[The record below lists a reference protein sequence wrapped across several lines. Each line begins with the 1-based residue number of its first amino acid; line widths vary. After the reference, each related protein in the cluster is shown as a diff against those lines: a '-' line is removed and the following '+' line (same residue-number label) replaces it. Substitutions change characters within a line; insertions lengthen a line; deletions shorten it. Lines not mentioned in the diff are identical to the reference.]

1 MELARGN
8 LFIQLV
14 FEKPCS
20 FHKSFYFCFNVIL
33 LQHLPNIIYNVIDL
47 KRMSHNHNTNQVSLS
62 RLIFTIILNLII
74 TAAQIV
80 GGIISGSLAL
90 ISDAIHNLSDSVSL
104 ILAWLAQ
111 VLSNKP
117 STLKSTFGYKRA
129 EILAAFINSI
139 ALIAIS
145 AYLIFE
151 AVDRLLHP
159 QPVDAKWMFWLGL
172 LGLLANGISVIILE
186 REKNKN
192 INIKAAYLH
201 LLGDALTSLAVIVGA
216 VLIWF
221 FNIVWVDAVV
231 TILIG
236 VYLLMHTWK
245 LLKESV
251 TILMQMTPAEINIPE
266 IENTLSKI
274 DGLKNVHHIHVW
286 NLTDKLLHFE
296 CHLNLENDLPVSET
310 NVMCDK
316 VRKIL
321 HDEFDIEHVTIQ
333 FEYGGEDKTG
343 CEC

>member
-1 MELARGN
+1 
-8 LFIQLV
+8 LFLSQLYQ
-14 FEKPCS
+14 K
-20 FHKSFYFCFNVIL
+20 KANNVL
-33 LQHLPNIIYNVIDL
+33 EL
-47 KRMSHNHNTNQVSLS
+47 KRMSHNHDTKQVSLPK
-62 RLIFTIILNLII
+62 LVFTIILNLII
-74 TAAQIV
+74 TIAQFV

-90 ISDAIHNLSDSVSL
+90 ISDAIHNLSDTVSV
-104 ILAWLAQ
+104 ILAWFAQ
-111 VLSNKP
+111 VLSRKP

-145 AYLIFE
+145 VYLIFE
-151 AVDRLLHP
+151 AIERLLHP

-172 LGLLANGISVIILE
+172 LGLVANGISVLILE

-201 LLGDALTSLAVIVGA
+201 LVGDALTSLAVIAGA

-231 TILIG
+231 TIIIG
-236 VYLLMHTWK
+236 LYLLIHTWK

-251 TILMQMTPAEINIPE
+251 TILMQMVPAEIDINK
-266 IENTLSKI
+266 IETRLQQVE
-274 DGLKNVHHIHVW
+274 GLKNIHHIHVW

-296 CHLNLENDLPVSET
+296 CHLNLENDLMVSET
-310 NVMCDK
+310 TDICYK

-333 FEYGGEDKTG
+333 FEYGGEDKLG
-343 CEC
+343 CDCD

>member
-1 MELARGN
+1 
-8 LFIQLV
+8 
-14 FEKPCS
+14 
-20 FHKSFYFCFNVIL
+20 
-33 LQHLPNIIYNVIDL
+33 
-47 KRMSHNHNTNQVSLS
+47 MSHNQDTNQVSLP
-62 RLIFTIILNLII
+62 RLIFTVILNLII

-90 ISDAIHNLSDSVSL
+90 ISDAIHNLSDSVSV

-111 VLSNKP
+111 VLSRKP

-145 AYLIFE
+145 VYLIFE
-151 AVDRLLHP
+151 AIERLLYP

-172 LGLLANGISVIILE
+172 LGLIANGISVLILE

-201 LLGDALTSLAVIVGA
+201 LVGDALTSLAVIAGA

-221 FNIVWVDAVV
+221 FNVIWVDAVV

-236 VYLLMHTWK
+236 FYLLIHTWK

-251 TILMQMTPAEINIPE
+251 TILMQMVPAEINIVE
-266 IENTLSKI
+266 IEARLHQI
-274 DGLKNVHHIHVW
+274 EGLKHIHHIHVW

-296 CHLNLENDLPVSET
+296 CHLNLEHDLQVSATTLIFER
-310 NVMCDK
+310 

-321 HDEFDIEHVTIQ
+321 HDEYDIEHVTIQ
-333 FEYGGEDKTG
+333 FEYGGEEKLG
-343 CEC
+343 CDCV

>member
-1 MELARGN
+1 MA
-8 LFIQLV
+8 
-14 FEKPCS
+14 
-20 FHKSFYFCFNVIL
+20 
-33 LQHLPNIIYNVIDL
+33 
-47 KRMSHNHNTNQVSLS
+47 HNHDTNEVSQPK
-62 RLIFTIILNLII
+62 LIFTIILNLVI
-74 TAAQIV
+74 TAVQII

-90 ISDAIHNLSDSVSL
+90 ISDAIHNLSDSVSV
-104 ILAWLAQ
+104 ILAWFAQ
-111 VLSNKP
+111 VLSRKP

-145 AYLIFE
+145 IYLMFE
-151 AVDRLLHP
+151 AVNRLMHP
-159 QPVDAKWMFWLGL
+159 EPVDPKWMFWLGL
-172 LGLLANGISVIILE
+172 LGLVANGISVLILDH
-186 REKNKN
+186 EKNKN

-221 FNIVWVDAVV
+221 FNIIWVDALV

-236 VYLLMHTWK
+236 LYLLVYTWG

-251 TILMQMTPAEINIPE
+251 TILMQMTPAALD
-266 IENTLSKI
+266 IEKI
-274 DGLKNVHHIHVW
+274 KGRLIKIEGLKNVHHIHVW

-296 CHLNLENDLPVSET
+296 CHLNLENDLRVSDT
-310 NVMCDK
+310 TDICNQ

-321 HDEFDIEHVTIQ
+321 HDEFDVEHVTIQ
-333 FEYGGEDKTG
+333 FEFGGANLKD

>member
-1 MELARGN
+1 M
-8 LFIQLV
+8 
-14 FEKPCS
+14 S
-20 FHKSFYFCFNVIL
+20 
-33 LQHLPNIIYNVIDL
+33 YNQD
-47 KRMSHNHNTNQVSLS
+47 TNQVSLP
-62 RLIFTIILNLII
+62 RLIFTVILNLII

-90 ISDAIHNLSDSVSL
+90 ISDAIHNLSDSVSV

-111 VLSNKP
+111 VLSRKP

-145 AYLIFE
+145 VYLIFE
-151 AVDRLLHP
+151 AIERLLYP

-172 LGLLANGISVIILE
+172 LGLIANGISVLILE

-201 LLGDALTSLAVIVGA
+201 LVGDALTSLAVIAGA

-221 FNIVWVDAVV
+221 FNVIWVDAVV

-236 VYLLMHTWK
+236 LYLLIHTWK

-251 TILMQMTPAEINIPE
+251 TILMQMVPAEINIVE
-266 IENTLSKI
+266 IETRLLQI
-274 DGLKNVHHIHVW
+274 EGLKHIHHIHVW

-296 CHLNLENDLPVSET
+296 CHLNLEHDLQVSATTVIFER
-310 NVMCDK
+310 

-333 FEYGGEDKTG
+333 FEYGGKEKLG
-343 CEC
+343 CDCD

>member
-1 MELARGN
+1 
-8 LFIQLV
+8 
-14 FEKPCS
+14 
-20 FHKSFYFCFNVIL
+20 
-33 LQHLPNIIYNVIDL
+33 
-47 KRMSHNHNTNQVSLS
+47 MSHNQDTNQVSLP
-62 RLIFTIILNLII
+62 RLIFTVILNLII

-90 ISDAIHNLSDSVSL
+90 ISDAIHNLSDSVSVM
-104 ILAWLAQ
+104 LAWLAQ
-111 VLSNKP
+111 VLSRKP

-139 ALIAIS
+139 ALIVIS
-145 AYLIFE
+145 VYLIFE
-151 AVDRLLHP
+151 AIERLLYP

-172 LGLLANGISVIILE
+172 LGLIANGISVLILE

-201 LLGDALTSLAVIVGA
+201 LVGDALTSLAVIAGA

-221 FNIVWVDAVV
+221 FNVIWVDAVV

-236 VYLLMHTWK
+236 FYLLIHTWK

-251 TILMQMTPAEINIPE
+251 TILMQMVPAEINIVE
-266 IENTLSKI
+266 IEARLHQI
-274 DGLKNVHHIHVW
+274 EGLKHIHHIHVW

-296 CHLNLENDLPVSET
+296 CHLNLEHDLQVSATTLIFER
-310 NVMCDK
+310 

-321 HDEFDIEHVTIQ
+321 HDEYDIEHVTIQ
-333 FEYGGEDKTG
+333 FEYGGEEKLG
-343 CEC
+343 CDCV

>member
-1 MELARGN
+1 
-8 LFIQLV
+8 
-14 FEKPCS
+14 
-20 FHKSFYFCFNVIL
+20 
-33 LQHLPNIIYNVIDL
+33 
-47 KRMSHNHNTNQVSLS
+47 MSHNHKTSQVSLS
-62 RLIFTIILNLII
+62 KLIFTVILNLII

-90 ISDAIHNLSDSVSL
+90 ISDAIHNLSDSLSV
-104 ILAWLAQ
+104 ILAWIAQ
-111 VLSNKP
+111 VLSSKP

-145 AYLIFE
+145 VYLIFE
-151 AVDRLLHP
+151 AINRLLHP
-159 QPVDAKWMFWLGL
+159 EQVDAVWMFWLGL
-172 LGLLANGISVIILE
+172 LGLVANGLSVFVLE
-186 REKNKN
+186 GEKNKN

-216 VLIWF
+216 ALIWMYQV
-221 FNIVWVDAVV
+221 VWVDAVV

-236 VYLLMHTWK
+236 CYLLIHTWK

-251 TILMQMTPAEINIPE
+251 TILMQMTPAETDITEIKKRLSQIEGINDI
-266 IENTLSKI
+266 
-274 DGLKNVHHIHVW
+274 HHIHVW

-296 CHLNLENDLPVSET
+296 CRLNLEHDLKVSAT
-310 NVMCDK
+310 NQIFKK

-333 FEYGGEDKTG
+333 FEFGEEEKLG
-343 CEC
+343 CDC

>member
-1 MELARGN
+1 MT
-8 LFIQLV
+8 
-14 FEKPCS
+14 
-20 FHKSFYFCFNVIL
+20 
-33 LQHLPNIIYNVIDL
+33 
-47 KRMSHNHNTNQVSLS
+47 HNHNKNQVSLPK
-62 RLIFTIILNLII
+62 LIITIVLNLII
-74 TAAQIV
+74 TAAQII

-90 ISDAIHNLSDSVSL
+90 ISDAIHNLSDSVAV
-104 ILAWLAQ
+104 ILAWFAQ
-111 VLSNKP
+111 VLSRKP

-145 AYLIFE
+145 VYLIFE
-151 AVDRLLHP
+151 AIERLLHP

-172 LGLLANGISVIILE
+172 LGLIANGISVLILE

-201 LLGDALTSLAVIVGA
+201 LVGDALTSLAVIAGA

-221 FNIVWVDAVV
+221 FNVIWVDAVV

-236 VYLLMHTWK
+236 LYLLIHTWK

-251 TILMQMTPAEINIPE
+251 TILMQMTPSEINITE
-266 IENTLSKI
+266 IQNRLRKVE
-274 DGLKNVHHIHVW
+274 GLQNVHHIHVW

-296 CHLNLENDLPVSET
+296 CHLNLEQNLKVSET
-310 NVMCDK
+310 IVIAEK

-333 FEYGGEDKTG
+333 FEYGGKDKLG
-343 CEC
+343 CDCD